1 MRLAFNILAG
11 EILLFVVAT
20 LIVSNIVVGPVNI
33 SYAAALAPVGIE
45 FFNFLI
51 GTIQAFIFTLLTIV
65 YLSLATAE
73 EH

>member
-1 MRLAFNILAG
+1 
-11 EILLFVVAT
+11 
-20 LIVSNIVVGPVNI
+20 
-33 SYAAALAPVGIE
+33 VGIE